1 MNNTRLEFKVGL
13 FVAVGL
19 VLIALLILNFSR
31 GVTLFQRTYQLHIMM
46 PTTGGL
52 KPAADV
58 MLLGVPIG
66 KVETLDFAS
75 GGRSVDVSVRVL
87 SKYKISRTSG
97 FHVDAL
103 GFLGDQYVDV
113 SPPTAPL
120 ESLTNAA
127 DFYQDGD
134 IVVLSEMPFNMQEA
148 ARSTASLLD
157 EAKLTMKDLD
167 KAITNVNRTVLS
179 GPTLTNFSLA
189 LSNFQ
194 SLTEIAVQIAQ
205 GVQDFIR
212 SNRVSL
218 SSAVTN
224 AHALSSKLNVMADN
238 LDQVILTNRDNFS
251 GTLQNLR
258 DTTAS
263 LKQLTR
269 DLEAGKGL
277 AGGLLKDEQ
286 MKAELTALVTNANAT
301 AAALSTFGSNLNQ
314 YGLWHM
320 LWKPKPGER
329 NSPPPP

>member
-19 VLIALLILNFSR
+19 GLVALLILNFSR
-31 GVTLFQRTYQLHIMM
+31 GVTLFKSTYQLHLLM

-52 KPAADV
+52 KSAADV

-66 KVETLDFAS
+66 KVSDLDFAPN
-75 GGRSVDVSVRVL
+75 GHSVEVTVRVL
-87 SKYKISRTSG
+87 SKYKISKTSG

-103 GFLGDQYVDV
+103 GFLGDQYIDV
-113 SPPTAPL
+113 SPPTVPL
-120 ESLTNAA
+120 ESTTNAA

-134 IVVLSEMPFNMQEA
+134 TVVLSELPFNMQEA
-148 ARSTASLLD
+148 ARSTAGLLD
-157 EAKLTMKDLD
+157 EAKLMMKDLD

-189 LSNFQ
+189 MSNFQ
-194 SLTEIAVQIAQ
+194 ALTEVAVQVAQ
-205 GVQDFIR
+205 GVQDFVH
-212 SNRVSL
+212 SNRVPL

-224 AHALSSKLNVMADN
+224 ARAFSAKLNVIADN
-238 LDQVILTNRDNFS
+238 FDQVILTNRGNFS
-251 GTLQNLR
+251 ETMQNLR

-263 LKQLTR
+263 LKQLTT

-277 AGGLLKDEQ
+277 AGGLLKDEE
-286 MKAELTALVTNANAT
+286 MKAELTALLSNANAT

-314 YGLWHM
+314 RGLWRM
-320 LWKPKPGER
+320 LWKPKPNER
-329 NSPPPP
+329 NPAPPP